1 MKDLKRSD
9 TRQLLAELGDFDM
22 ETNPP
27 RQPDG
32 QTIFSDDPF
41 FKPSTSSASEFFD
54 EMTTASRPATEQ
66 VTKSDPFFPVS
77 NEVSVNTV
85 DFTSTVGNSNNFAA
99 FDNNDA
105 FAPTQQGGTQSNAQ
119 GFFSDVGDLFSG
131 SSALSQAPAQ
141 FGNDWSASFTSTRVE
156 HQAPTLRP
164 TVNENSLFS
173 VIDQTPSPEL
183 QPEKISEPSNRK
195 DDPFA
200 ALTGDISDIRG
211 TLPTASGTNVPQ
223 FPKKKPAPPL
233 ESTRVISPGP
243 SLQPSASMQS
253 AQGQFANPGFGQQ
266 QYPNMAPGGFPQNN
280 PFSQS
285 NMQHNTVGYSAIVN
299 APIPSRPD
307 MPPIP
312 TRQDLLQGNGLQSMQ
327 GSIPQQQQQQIP
339 PIPKPYSQSRR
350 KVQG

>member
-22 ETNPP
+22 DTNPP

-32 QTIFSDDPF
+32 QNIFSDDPF

-54 EMTTASRPATEQ
+54 GMSPGTEQ
-66 VTKSDPFFPVS
+66 VTKPDPFFPMS
-77 NEVSVNTV
+77 NEVSATTGNL
-85 DFTSTVGNSNNFAA
+85 TSTVGNSNNFGA
-99 FDNNDA
+99 FGNDDA
-105 FAPTQQGGTQSNAQ
+105 FAPTQQEGNQSNAQ
-119 GFFSDVGDLFSG
+119 AFLSDVGDLFSG

-141 FGNDWSASFTSTRVE
+141 FGDDWSASFANTRVE
-156 HQAPTLRP
+156 HQLPTLQP

-183 QPEKISEPSNRK
+183 QPEKISEPSKRN

-211 TLPTASGTNVPQ
+211 TLPIASGTNVPQ

-233 ESTRVISPGP
+233 ESTRVVSPGP
-243 SLQPSASMQS
+243 SLQPGASMQP

-266 QYPNMAPGGFPQNN
+266 QYPNMAAAGFAPNN
-280 PFSQS
+280 PFNQPS
-285 NMQHNTVGYSAIVN
+285 MQYNTGGYSARVTV
-299 APIPSRPD
+299 PPVPSRPD

-312 TRQDLLQGNGLQSMQ
+312 TRQDLLQGSGLQPMQ
-327 GSIPQQQQQQIP
+327 GSMQQPQQQQIP
-339 PIPKPYSQSRR
+339 PIPKPYSQTHR